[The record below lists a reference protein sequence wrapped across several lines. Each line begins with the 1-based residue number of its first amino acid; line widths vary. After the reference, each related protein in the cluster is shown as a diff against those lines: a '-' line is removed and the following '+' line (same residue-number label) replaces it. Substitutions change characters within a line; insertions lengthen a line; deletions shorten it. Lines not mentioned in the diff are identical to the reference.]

1 MIMKKKIAAVFSA
14 GIFILTTGCS
24 NGSEKIQE
32 LGVDGDSFTYDDT
45 SAALCFDVL
54 KDGTL
59 CASTIY
65 SANQVLQYDLDGKLA
80 NTLDTEL
87 FHIYTITAHETTL
100 YLTGDCDYGICVYSY
115 DLETGEQNRLAQFDA
130 GTPKTA
136 VYADSS
142 LYLTCTDPDKDPN
155 SCPYEDLSFS
165 YDGTTLFRLD
175 LSDNSLSEQDVEF
188 PVNIASTPGGKL
200 LVYAADENGL
210 YFSQGIN
217 GERKYI
223 NLGTVSAISAVDE
236 NYNFVFYS
244 GSILNTLNYSSAIG
258 NGEYSEM
265 VSDVLSIDNGVKYC
279 GGFTFY
285 INIIDDQKIERIRN
299 SSVIKQNNTIRMI
312 SPSYVSEAPFGCGY
326 SIKSDQLTAD
336 EFALSVL
343 SLDPNY
349 DICLLSSSNEVSG
362 NLRNKGTYY
371 PLNDIKGID
380 EYLDRCLPYVRE
392 TATAENGEIWMLPIA
407 LNIDVIM
414 YNEHSC
420 AELGIDFSDLTADK
434 FRDDIDKA
442 YASDRSS
449 GYDAHA
455 YLIDTNFI
463 LQLLRGKTTVDT
475 PEFRSAAEMMKNKF
489 NYIAGNDCFRLSA
502 GAISYSLDEMGGN
515 SDNFLFSV
523 RDYSADQLYYS
534 AGKNMRVCAMPSVT
548 QDNRSIAVCT
558 YLCINPASKH
568 LDSAVDYIEELIGY
582 LSESN
587 SSVLFSDALSDET
600 QSLSDLKAI
609 YENASVEFNVS
620 TEIFRS
626 DLEKYFSGEIT
637 LDDFITESDRKF
649 SAYLNE

>member
-1 MIMKKKIAAVFSA
+1 MKKKIAAVISA
-14 GIFILTTGCS
+14 GILVLTTGCS
-24 NGSEKIQE
+24 NGAKDTQE
-32 LGVDGDSFTYDDT
+32 LSADGDRFTYDET
-45 SAALCFDVL
+45 TAALCFDVL
-54 KDGTL
+54 EDGTV

-65 SANQVLQYDLDGKLA
+65 SANQVLQYDLDGNLA
-80 NTLDTEL
+80 NSLDTEL
-87 FHIYTITAHETTL
+87 FHIYTITAHEKTL
-100 YLTGDCDYGICVYSY
+100 YLTGDCDYGICAYSY
-115 DLETGEQNRLAQFDA
+115 DLETGAQKKLAELDGA
-130 GTPKTA
+130 PKTA
-136 VYADSS
+136 VYADDS
-142 LYLTCTDPDKDPN
+142 LYLTWTARDSN
-155 SCPYEDLSFS
+155 ACPYESNSFS
-165 YDGTTLFRLD
+165 YDGTALYKLD
-175 LSDNSLSEQDVEF
+175 LSDNAISEQDVEF

-210 YFSQGIN
+210 YFTRGIS
-217 GERKYI
+217 GERKYVD
-223 NLGTVSAISAVDE
+223 LGTVSAISAVDDD
-236 NYNFVFYS
+236 YNFVFYS
-244 GSILNTLNYSSAIG
+244 NSVLNTLNYSSAG
-258 NGEYSEM
+258 GDGEYSEM
-265 VSDVLSIDNGVKYC
+265 VSDVLALDNGVKYC

-285 INIIDDQKIERIRN
+285 INITDEQKIERVRN
-299 SSVIKQNNTIRMI
+299 SSVIKENSTIRMI

-343 SLDPNY
+343 SLDPDY

-392 TATAENGEIWMLPIA
+392 AATAENGEIWMLPIA

-414 YNEHSC
+414 YNENSC
-420 AELGIDFSDLTADK
+420 AELGLDFTDLTAEK
-434 FRDDIDKA
+434 FRDNIDKA

-463 LQLLRGKTTVDT
+463 LQLLRGNTTVDT
-475 PEFRSAAEMMKNKF
+475 PEFRSVAEMMKEKF
-489 NYIAGNDCFRLSA
+489 NYKVGEDCFRLSA
-502 GAISYSLDEMGGN
+502 GAISYSLEEMGGN
-515 SDNFLFSV
+515 PDKFLFSM

-548 QDNRSIAVCT
+548 QDKRNIAVCA

-568 LDSAVDYIEELIGY
+568 LDSAVDYIESLISHLG
-582 LSESN
+582 ESN
-587 SSVLFSDALSDET
+587 TSILFTDALSDGT

-626 DLEKYFSGEIT
+626 DLEKYFSDELT
-637 LDDFITESDRKF
+637 LDEFITESDRKL

>member
-1 MIMKKKIAAVFSA
+1 MKKKIAAVISA
-14 GIFILTTGCS
+14 GILVLTTGCS
-24 NGSEKIQE
+24 NGAKDTQE
-32 LGVDGDSFTYDDT
+32 LSADGDRFTYDET
-45 SAALCFDVL
+45 TAALCFDVL
-54 KDGTL
+54 EDGTV

-65 SANQVLQYDLDGKLA
+65 SANQVLQYDLDGNLA
-80 NTLDTEL
+80 NSLDTEL
-87 FHIYTITAHETTL
+87 FHIYTITAHEKTL
-100 YLTGDCDYGICVYSY
+100 YLTGDCDYGICAYSY
-115 DLETGEQNRLAQFDA
+115 DLETGEQKKLAELDGA
-130 GTPKTA
+130 PKTA
-136 VYADSS
+136 VYADNS
-142 LYLTCTDPDKDPN
+142 LYLTWTARDSN
-155 SCPYEDLSFS
+155 ACPYESNSFS
-165 YDGTTLFRLD
+165 YDGTALYKLD
-175 LSDNSLSEQDVEF
+175 LSDNAISEQDVEF

-210 YFSQGIN
+210 YFTRGIS
-217 GERKYI
+217 GERKYVD
-223 NLGTVSAISAVDE
+223 LGTVSAISAVDE
-236 NYNFVFYS
+236 DYNFVFYS
-244 GSILNTLNYSSAIG
+244 NSVLNTLNYSSAG
-258 NGEYSEM
+258 GDGEYSEM
-265 VSDVLSIDNGVKYC
+265 VSDVLALDNGVKYC

-285 INIIDDQKIERIRN
+285 INITDEQKIERVRN
-299 SSVIKQNNTIRMI
+299 SSVIKKNSTIRMI

-343 SLDPNY
+343 SLDPDY

-380 EYLDRCLPYVRE
+380 EYLDRCLPYARE
-392 TATAENGEIWMLPIA
+392 AATAENGEIWMLPIA

-414 YNEHSC
+414 YNENSC
-420 AELGIDFSDLTADK
+420 AELGLDFTDLTAEK
-434 FRDDIDKA
+434 FRDNIDKA

-463 LQLLRGKTTVDT
+463 LQLLRGNTTVDT
-475 PEFRSAAEMMKNKF
+475 PEFRSVAEMMKEKF
-489 NYIAGNDCFRLSA
+489 NYKAGEDCFRLSA
-502 GAISYSLDEMGGN
+502 GAISYSLEEMGGN
-515 SDNFLFSV
+515 PDKFLFSM

-548 QDNRSIAVCT
+548 QDKRNIAVCT

-568 LDSAVDYIEELIGY
+568 LDSAVDYIESLISHLG
-582 LSESN
+582 ESN
-587 SSVLFSDALSDET
+587 TSILFTDALSDGT

-620 TEIFRS
+620 AEIFRS
-626 DLEKYFSGEIT
+626 DLEKYFSDELT
-637 LDDFITESDRKF
+637 LDEFITESDRKL